1 MPLEDLPHPSHH
13 RSWIEVDLDAV
24 SENVRRFLRL
34 AGEGGALMPAVKA
47 DAYGHGAVAV
57 ARETLRAGASR
68 LAVASCQEG
77 EELRAAGIGAPVL
90 ILGASLPEEV
100 PRAVQHELGLGI
112 HDLEIA
118 RLASLEGM
126 RQSRRAVLHLK
137 IDTGMGRLGILP
149 ENAVDAARE
158 IAGLPN
164 VTLEGVYM
172 HFADATDE
180 AYSREQLR
188 RFRTAADAL
197 HDAGVRPPL
206 LHAANSAGAILHPD
220 ARFDLI
226 RPGAGVYGYH
236 NPGWLRERC
245 PLVPALSWRCAI
257 VQLKDY
263 PPGSHLGYNRTFTTR
278 RPTRVAVLPVG
289 YADGYLRE
297 FSNRADVLVAGR
309 RAPVVGLISM
319 DYAMA
324 DVTGIPDIH
333 KGSVV
338 TLLGAD
344 GEERITA
351 EELASRADTIPYFIT
366 TGLGRRPGRCYIR
379 RSAGNQPRAEAPP
392 KRLDAPG
399 NTP

>member
-1 MPLEDLPHPSHH
+1 MPLVDLPHPSHH
-13 RSWIEVDLDAV
+13 RSWIEVDLDAIR
-24 SENVRRFLRL
+24 ENVRRFREL
-34 AGEGGALMPAVKA
+34 AGEEGGVMPAVKA

-57 ARETLRAGASR
+57 TREALAAGAAR
-68 LAVASCQEG
+68 VAVATCEEG
-77 EELRAAGIGAPVL
+77 EELRAAGIDAPVL

-100 PRAVQHELGLGI
+100 PRAVGHGLGLGI

-118 RLASLEGM
+118 RLASLEAM
-126 RQSRRAVLHLK
+126 RQGRRAVLHLK
-137 IDTGMGRLGILP
+137 VDTGMGRLGILP
-149 ENAVDAARE
+149 ENAVRAARE

-164 VTLEGVYM
+164 VVLEGVYM

-188 RFRTAADAL
+188 RFRSATEAL
-197 HDAGVRPPL
+197 VASGVRPPL
-206 LHAANSAGAILHPD
+206 LHAANSAGAILYGD

-236 NPGWLRERC
+236 NPGWLRGRF
-245 PLVPALSWRCAI
+245 PLEPALSWRCAI
-257 VQLKDY
+257 VQIKDY

-289 YADGYLRE
+289 YADGYLRG

-324 DVTGIPDIH
+324 DVTEIPDIH

-338 TLLGAD
+338 TLLGRD
-344 GEERITA
+344 GAEAVTA
-351 EELASRADTIPYFIT
+351 EELAGHAGTVPYFIT
-366 TGLGRRPGRCYIR
+366 TGLGRRPGRLYVR
-379 RSAGNQPRAEAPP
+379 AGAGNQP
-392 KRLDAPG
+392 
-399 NTP
+399 